1 MLYTYDDEQLTAIRK
16 IIAGLA
22 NLTPDDIAV
31 RDAAVA
37 DGKCS
42 VALWPLWPLALTEP
56 ALWSTVVADE
66 RIGEFSVYGLFPAA
80 YDLVYGDDGPAA
92 EVRYDGRTRGR
103 VAIIS
108 GRSGGEPASVV
119 IKPRQSQREAE
130 IASIAGD
137 LGVGPRQLPTVD
149 GFITEEF
156 VAGTFLTDLAPESAT
171 PERMRE
177 VGAALGDAIKR
188 LHDAWICYNDATI
201 ADPDG
206 RSHFIVQPDG
216 SIRLIDFGVALLL
229 DDHPAGLSFQDAYHA
244 ARTDPMFRLFRQ
256 MSGGADDATLGKF
269 IADYGS
275 GLSRQ
280 TVAELQAR
288 DWRIADEGATMIAS
302 RFGPA
307 AVAALRAGMAAAGG

>member
-1 MLYTYDDEQLTAIRK
+1 MLYTYDDSQLAEIRK

-22 NLTPDDIAV
+22 RLTPDDIAV
-31 RDAAVA
+31 RDTAVA

-42 VALWPLWPLALTEP
+42 VALWPLWPLALTDP
-56 ALWSTVVADE
+56 ALWSTVVADD
-66 RIGEFSVYGLFPAA
+66 RIGEFSVYGMFPAT
-80 YDLVYGDDGPAA
+80 YDLVNGDEGSAA
-92 EVRYDGRTRGR
+92 RVRYDGRTRGR

-108 GRSGGEPASVV
+108 GQRDGHPVNVV
-119 IKPRQSQREAE
+119 VKPCQSRRETE
-130 IASIAGD
+130 IAAIAGS
-137 LGVGPRQLPTVD
+137 LGVGPEQLPTID

-156 VAGTFLTDLAPESAT
+156 VDGEFLTDMSPSRAT

-177 VGAALGDAIKR
+177 LGVALGDAIR
-188 LHDAWICYNDATI
+188 SLHDAGICYNDATV
-201 ADPDG
+201 ADPNG
-206 RSHFIVQPDG
+206 RSHLIVQLDG

-229 DDHPAGLSFQDAYHA
+229 DNHPAGLSFQDAYNA

-256 MSGGADDATLGKF
+256 MSDGADDAAMGKF

-275 GLSRQ
+275 QLSRQ
-280 TVAELQAR
+280 TVAEIQAR

-307 AVAALRAGMAAAGG
+307 AADTLREGMAQ

>member
-1 MLYTYDDEQLTAIRK
+1 MLYTYDGSQLTEIRK

-22 NLTPDDIAV
+22 RLTPDDIAV
-31 RDAAVA
+31 RDTAVA

-42 VALWPLWPLALTEP
+42 VALWPLWPLALTDP

-66 RIGEFSVYGLFPAA
+66 RMGEFSVYGLFPAT
-80 YDLVYGDDGPAA
+80 YDLVYGDEGSAA
-92 EVRYDGRTRGR
+92 RVRYDGRTRGR

-108 GRSGGEPASVV
+108 GQRDGHPVNVV
-119 IKPRQSQREAE
+119 VKPCQSRRETE
-130 IASIAGD
+130 IAAIAGS
-137 LGVGPRQLPTVD
+137 LGVGPEQLPTID

-156 VAGTFLTDLAPESAT
+156 VDGEFLTDMSPSRAT

-177 VGAALGDAIKR
+177 LGVALGDAIR
-188 LHDAWICYNDATI
+188 SLHGAGICYNDATI
-201 ADPDG
+201 SDPDG
-206 RSHFIVQPDG
+206 RSHLIVQSDG

-229 DDHPAGLSFQDAYHA
+229 DGHPASLSFQDAYNA

-256 MSGGADDATLGKF
+256 MSDGADDAALGKF

-275 GLSRQ
+275 QLSRQ
-280 TVAELQAR
+280 TVAGVQAR

-307 AVAALRAGMAAAGG
+307 AADALRAGMAQ

>member
-1 MLYTYDDEQLTAIRK
+1 MLYTYDDSQLAEIRK

-22 NLTPDDIAV
+22 RLTPDDIAV
-31 RDAAVA
+31 RDTAVA

-42 VALWPLWPLALTEP
+42 VALWPLWPLALTDP
-56 ALWSTVVADE
+56 ALWSTVVADD

-80 YDLVYGDDGPAA
+80 YDIVYGDYHQAT
-92 EVRYDGRTRGR
+92 EVRYDGRTRGS

-108 GRSGGEPASVV
+108 GRSGGESASVV

-130 IASIAGD
+130 IAAIAGE
-137 LGVGPRQLPTVD
+137 LGVGPRQLPTID
-149 GFITEEF
+149 GFITEEY
-156 VAGTFLTDLAPESAT
+156 VAGTFLTDLAPESAN
-171 PERMRE
+171 PERMRRI
-177 VGAALGDAIKR
+177 GAALGNAIR
-188 LHDAWICYNDATI
+188 SLHDAGICYNDATV
-201 ADPDG
+201 ADPNG
-206 RSHFIVQPDG
+206 RSHLIVQSDG

-229 DDHPAGLSFQDAYHA
+229 DNHPAGLSSQDAYNA

-256 MSGGADDATLGKF
+256 MSDGADDAALGKF

-275 GLSRQ
+275 QLSRQ
-280 TVAELQAR
+280 TVAEVQAR

-307 AVAALRAGMAAAGG
+307 AADALRAGPAQ

>member
-1 MLYTYDDEQLTAIRK
+1 MLYTYDDSQLAEIRK

-22 NLTPDDIAV
+22 RLTPDDIAV
-31 RDAAVA
+31 RDTAVA

-42 VALWPLWPLALTEP
+42 VALWPLWPLALTDP
-56 ALWSTVVADE
+56 VLWSTVVADE

-80 YDLVYGDDGPAA
+80 YDLVYGDEGSAA
-92 EVRYDGRTRGR
+92 RVRYDGRTRGR

-108 GRSGGEPASVV
+108 GQRDGHPVNVV
-119 IKPRQSQREAE
+119 VKPCQSRRETE
-130 IASIAGD
+130 IAAIAGS
-137 LGVGPRQLPTVD
+137 LGVGPEQLPTID

-156 VAGTFLTDLAPESAT
+156 VDGEFLTDMSPSRAT

-177 VGAALGDAIKR
+177 LGVALGDAIR
-188 LHDAWICYNDATI
+188 SLHGAGICYNDATV
-201 ADPDG
+201 ADPNG
-206 RSHFIVQPDG
+206 RSHLIVQSDG

-229 DDHPAGLSFQDAYHA
+229 DNHPQGLSFQDAYNA

-256 MSGGADDATLGKF
+256 MSDGADDAALGKF

-275 GLSRQ
+275 QLSRQ
-280 TVAELQAR
+280 TVAEVQAR

-307 AVAALRAGMAAAGG
+307 AADALRAGMAQ